1 MLFMYTGD
9 FEGQED
15 LPIEVTFEQYRK
27 LETGDKIKVNVG
39 EGLFHRGYYYYERNP
54 VPSSKLIFQL
64 LMMAAMSSC
73 IF

>member
-1 MLFMYTGD
+1 MLFYVYGD

-39 EGLFHRGYYYYERNP
+39 GG
-54 VPSSKLIFQL
+54 VVSSRIL
-64 LMMAAMSSC
+64 LL
-73 IF
+73 